1 MKKTRKKTGGTSTL
15 QSTTKKVSIIS
26 KKKPETPKSSMEER
40 TQKQKRMFEEIINQ
54 NDKIN
59 IQSLKKYIGK
69 GGDLNFKDSEGNT
82 ILHIVCILLEKSDFN
97 YYNSIIR
104 FLVEHGANV
113 NEVNGNGN
121 TPIHLL
127 NMTNDKNY
135 TKLLDYFIENN
146 ANIDIKNNLGLSSR
160 MISLEHFLKKKE
172 KNQERIKKIKIIEE
186 FSSFIEKYNR
196 LLEICN
202 LSIQVNFLL
211 FLQGEKTY
219 FTKNHSYRNMSKKI
233 LLCLYNKD
241 NNCISSLD
249 IHINAEQGK
258 IEFSS
263 QTDVQH
269 EGNKYNKLLRCVF
282 FLFFVSSNELQ
293 KFVIHINSIS
303 RSTDWIMMN
312 FFKMKSSDDSINQEF
327 TDDKIKTIE
336 EYNKLLDNKYG
347 EDDEYKEFHFTIKN
361 DPEGLLPNENMLE
374 KGMLEGKM
382 KELIKSI
389 CPQGSM
395 I

>member
-1 MKKTRKKTGGTSTL
+1 MLPGGQDRSGMG
-15 QSTTKKVSIIS
+15 QRG
-26 KKKPETPKSSMEER
+26 EQR
-40 TQKQKRMFEEIINQ
+40 
-54 NDKIN
+54 
-59 IQSLKKYIGK
+59 
-69 GGDLNFKDSEGNT
+69 
-82 ILHIVCILLEKSDFN
+82 
-97 YYNSIIR
+97 
-104 FLVEHGANV
+104 LVEAFV
-113 NEVNGNGN
+113 AQ
-121 TPIHLL
+121 PA
-127 NMTNDKNY
+127 
-135 TKLLDYFIENN
+135 IERFHE
-146 ANIDIKNNLGLSSR
+146 G
-160 MISLEHFLKKKE
+160 
-172 KNQERIKKIKIIEE
+172 KIKIIEE

-249 IHINAEQGK
+249 IHINAEQDK

-389 CPQGSM
+389 CPQGST
-395 I
+395 IE